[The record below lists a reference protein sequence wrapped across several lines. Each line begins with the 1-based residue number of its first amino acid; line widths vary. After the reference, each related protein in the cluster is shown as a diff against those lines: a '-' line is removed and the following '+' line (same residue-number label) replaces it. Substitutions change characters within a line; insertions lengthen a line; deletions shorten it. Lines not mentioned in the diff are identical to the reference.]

1 MFFAPTG
8 QKTTN
13 KRRKVPLKIALY
25 NLTTTIKIG
34 GVESIVWDIGQRL
47 AERGHDVTLFG
58 GNGSV
63 GRSIPNV
70 KVLRYPYI
78 ARATWGRAAPLRR
91 SLNLLKLLERM
102 SMATCALPDL
112 LAGGFD
118 IVQVFK
124 PYDFPPMAWARK
136 ASGARGIYSSHGTDY
151 FPGDVLFRKSIDGA
165 FACSRYNAA
174 MSEARYHIPVSV
186 AYNGFDETIFRPL
199 PPDPAL
205 RARFA
210 PAGAPLLLFAGR
222 LVTFKGID
230 YLLDALVQLNG
241 RLETG
246 DSRLAT
252 RQPPASR
259 LQPPASGVHLLL
271 IGDGPHQASLK
282 RRTAALG
289 LSDRVTFAGMQPHA
303 ELPRY
308 YAIADA
314 FVVPSTDHETFSI
327 ASCEAMSCQR
337 PVIGTR
343 VGGLPEVVRD
353 GETGYLV
360 PPGDAAA
367 LAERIGALLDDSAGR
382 IRMGA
387 AGRAWTLEMF
397 TWDRVIARMIAC
409 YEQVLGN

>member
-1 MFFAPTG
+1 MFFALARR
-8 QKTTN
+8 KTTN

-25 NLTTTIKIG
+25 NLTTTVKIG

-47 AERGHDVTLFG
+47 AERGHHVTLFG

-63 GRSIPNV
+63 SRAIPSV

-78 ARATWGRAAPLRR
+78 ARTTWGRAAPLRK

-102 SMATCALPDL
+102 SMATRALPDL

-124 PYDFPPMAWARK
+124 PYDFPLMAWARN

-151 FPGDVLFRKSIDGA
+151 FPGDVLFRRSIDGA

-186 AYNGFDETIFRPL
+186 AYNGFDETTFQPL

-230 YLLDALVQLNG
+230 HLLDALVLLKD
-241 RLETG
+241 R
-246 DSRLAT
+246 A
-252 RQPPASR
+252 QP
-259 LQPPASGVHLLL
+259 HLLL
-271 IGDGPHQASLK
+271 IGDGPHQASLEH
-282 RRTAALG
+282 RTAALG
-289 LSDRVTFAGMQPHA
+289 LSDRVTFAGPLPHA

-314 FVVPSTDHETFSI
+314 FVVPSIAHETFSI

-367 LAERIGALLDDSAGR
+367 LAERIGALLGDPAGR
-382 IRMGA
+382 ARMGS

-409 YEQVLGN
+409 YEQVLGQ

>member
-1 MFFAPTG
+1 M
-8 QKTTN
+8 
-13 KRRKVPLKIALY
+13 KIALY

-47 AERGHDVTLFG
+47 AERGHTVTLFG
-58 GNGSV
+58 GNGAV
-63 GRSIPNV
+63 NRAIPNV

-78 ARATWGRAAPLRR
+78 ARATWGRAAPLRK

-102 SMATCALPDL
+102 SMATRALPDL
-112 LAGGFD
+112 LAGDFD

-124 PYDFPPMAWARK
+124 PYDFPLMAWARR

-151 FPGDVLFRKSIDGA
+151 FPGDVLFRRSIDGA

-186 AYNGFDETIFRPL
+186 AYNGFDETIFQPL

-210 PAGAPLLLFAGR
+210 PAGTPLLLFAGR

-230 YLLDALVQLNG
+230 HLLDALVLLKD
-241 RLETG
+241 RP
-246 DSRLAT
+246 
-252 RQPPASR
+252 QP
-259 LQPPASGVHLLL
+259 HLLL
-271 IGDGPHQASLK
+271 IGEGPHQASLEL
-282 RRTAALG
+282 RAAALG
-289 LSDRVTFAGMQPHA
+289 LLDRVTFAGPLPHA
-303 ELPRY
+303 DLPRY

-314 FVVPSTDHETFSI
+314 FVVPSIAHETFSI
-327 ASCEAMSCQR
+327 AACEAMSCQR

-360 PPGDAAA
+360 PPSDAAA
-367 LAERIGALLDDSAGR
+367 LAERIGALLGDPAER
-382 IRMGA
+382 ARMGA

-397 TWDRVIARMIAC
+397 TWDRVIARMLAC
-409 YEQVLGN
+409 YAQVLGQR

>member
-1 MFFAPTG
+1 M
-8 QKTTN
+8 
-13 KRRKVPLKIALY
+13 KIALY

-58 GNGSV
+58 GNGPVS
-63 GRSIPNV
+63 RAIPNV
-70 KVLRYPYI
+70 RVLRYPYI
-78 ARATWGRAAPLRR
+78 ARETWGRAAPLRK

-102 SMATCALPDL
+102 SMAARAMPDL
-112 LAGGFD
+112 LAGSFD

-124 PYDFPPMAWARK
+124 PYDFPLMAWARK
-136 ASGARGIYSSHGTDY
+136 ASGSRGIYSSHGTDY
-151 FPGDVLFRKSIDGA
+151 FPGDVLFRRAIDGA

-174 MSEARYHIPVSV
+174 MSEARYCIPVGV
-186 AYNGFDETIFRPL
+186 AYNGFDEKVFRPL
-199 PPDPAL
+199 PPDPGL

-210 PAGAPLLLFAGR
+210 PSDAPLLLFAGR

-230 YLLDALVQLNG
+230 YLLDALALLKQ
-241 RLETG
+241 RP
-246 DSRLAT
+246 
-252 RQPPASR
+252 QPR
-259 LQPPASGVHLLL
+259 LLL
-271 IGDGPHQASLK
+271 IGAGPHQASLQ
-282 RRTAALG
+282 RRAAELG
-289 LSDRVTFAGMQPHA
+289 LGDRVTFAGPRPHA

-327 ASCEAMSCQR
+327 AACEAMSCQR

-353 GETGYLV
+353 GETGYLAA
-360 PPGDAAA
+360 PGDAAA
-367 LAERIGALLDDSAGR
+367 LAERIGALLGDPAR
-382 IRMGA
+382 RERMGA

-397 TWDRVIARMIAC
+397 TWDRVIARMLAC
-409 YEQVLGN
+409 YQQALGS

>member
-1 MFFAPTG
+1 M
-8 QKTTN
+8 N
-13 KRRKVPLKIALY
+13 IALY
-25 NLTTTIKIG
+25 NLTTTVKIG

-47 AERGHDVTLFG
+47 AERGHAVTLFG
-58 GNGSV
+58 GDGPVSRALPSV
-63 GRSIPNV
+63 S
-70 KVLRYPYI
+70 VLRFPYI
-78 ARATWGRAAPLRR
+78 ARTTWGRAAPLRK

-102 SMATCALPDL
+102 SMATRALPDL
-112 LAGGFD
+112 LAGKFD

-124 PYDFPPMAWARK
+124 PYDFPIMAWARK
-136 ASGARGIYSSHGTDY
+136 SGGARGVYSSHGTDY
-151 FPGDVLFRKSIDGA
+151 FPGDVLFRRSIDGA

-230 YLLDALVQLNG
+230 HLLDALVL
-241 RLETG
+241 RK
-246 DSRLAT
+246 DRP
-252 RQPPASR
+252 QP
-259 LQPPASGVHLLL
+259 HLLL
-271 IGDGPHQASLK
+271 IGDGPHQASLQ
-282 RRTAALG
+282 RRAAALG
-289 LSDRVTFAGMQPHA
+289 LSQRVTFAGPQPHA

-314 FVVPSTDHETFSI
+314 FVVPSIAHETFSI

-360 PPGDAAA
+360 PPGDAGA
-367 LAERIGALLDDSAGR
+367 LAQRIGALLADPVTRA
-382 IRMGA
+382 RMGA

-397 TWDRVIARMIAC
+397 TWDRVIARMLAC
-409 YEQVLGN
+409 YQQVLGQA